1 MGTMTTP
8 DRTEAAEYYFT
19 YIDQVGPGDICEI
32 LERQANETDA
42 FLRGISNERSLYRY
56 APDKWSIR
64 QAVGHMN
71 DAERVFLFRAF
82 WFARGFEDPLSSFD
96 QTIAT
101 DQKGRESCSTKPM
114 CARYDEAIKAMKSR
128 KVEHEARLAKFK
140 SDAAEACKS
149 S

>member
-1 MGTMTTP
+1 MLSCHRKRIAIGL
-8 DRTEAAEYYFT
+8 RAAVAFVALSVALPSLGQSPPPES
-19 YIDQVGPGDICEI
+19 
-32 LERQANETDA
+32 TDA
-42 FLRGISNERSLYRY
+42 RTGAGKKCETLQRRIAKEQSS
-56 APDKWSIR
+56 
-64 QAVGHMN
+64 
-71 DAERVFLFRAF
+71 
-82 WFARGFEDPLSSFD
+82 LSSFD